1 MYAKKENIYP
11 AYVTKH
17 NSNREK
23 QVILLMVPNG
33 EKWYYLT
40 VKKLSGLLR
49 RITSKHHGDFYCLNC
64 LHSIVPEKKLESRKK
79 GCENKDFCNV
89 IMPFEDTKIL

>member
-1 MYAKKENIYP
+1 MFCMLKKEIYT

-33 EKWYYLT
+33 EKWYCLA

-49 RITSKHHGDFYCLNC
+49 RITSKHHDDFYCLNC
-64 LHSIVPEKKLESRKK
+64 LHSIVPEKELIRIDENGEEITKK
-79 GCENKDFCNV
+79 
-89 IMPFEDTKIL
+89 IS